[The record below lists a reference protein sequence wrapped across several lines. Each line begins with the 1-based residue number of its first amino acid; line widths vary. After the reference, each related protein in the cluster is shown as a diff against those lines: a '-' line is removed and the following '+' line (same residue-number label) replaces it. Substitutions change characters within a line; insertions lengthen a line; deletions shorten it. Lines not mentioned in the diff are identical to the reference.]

1 MSNPYV
7 MGIVYLIHIMA
18 TLLWV
23 GGIFV
28 NYYIIMPSAKDSL
41 EAPLL
46 GKLMGAV
53 MKRFRPVVY
62 TCMVLLGITG
72 VIMTINN
79 ANYFGLMKFDNT
91 WSTLSLIKHIV
102 MVVWVIIGI
111 YLFEVVMPKMGKL
124 AAQGS
129 SPELGKL
136 QALQMKLGMI
146 SMVLAVIVLYL
157 TGVMNAISSFF

>member
-1 MSNPYV
+1 MSNPYAI
-7 MGIVYLIHIMA
+7 GIIYFVHLIA
-18 TLLWV
+18 TVLWV

-28 NYYIIMPSAKDSL
+28 NVFILMPSAKETL
-41 EAPLL
+41 EGPLM

-79 ANYFGLMKFDNT
+79 ANYFGWLKFDNT
-91 WSTLSLIKHIV
+91 WSTVSLIKHVV

-124 AAQGS
+124 AAPGP